1 MHGCHKHINLLKIS
15 WFELQMNG
23 LGLRISNLHLLDM
36 VLRGIIIP
44 SKVDNWYVCV

>member
-1 MHGCHKHINLLKIS
+1 MHGCHKHIDLLKIS
-15 WFELQMNG
+15 WFGLQMNG

-36 VLRGIIIP
+36 VLRRIITP